1 VCVGLLLIQA
11 ADQQYAEDVT
21 KGYAAQKQSDPA
33 ERQQYFYYGS
43 GGTFSRSVVCVRW
56 CARVRVR
63 MHVKLSA

>member
-1 VCVGLLLIQA
+1 LLLIQA

-43 GGTFSRSVVCVRW
+43 GGTYTRSFVRAVVRAYILV
-56 CARVRVR
+56 VRVR
-63 MHVKLSA
+63 LWW